1 MNNSRQV
8 ADKLLEGIADL
19 ERRITQIE
27 AEAEF
32 EVATITATYKA
43 RLAPLL
49 AAKKELDTEIK
60 KTMKSNVSEIFD
72 GADKVA
78 LDHGILLHLEKMG
91 VTIPRDALEKIE
103 AAGWDEAI
111 RIVKSIDRDVVK
123 KWPEERLVVIGAKKT
138 LKEVYE
144 YELRAESEE
153 RRAKS

>member
-19 ERRITQIE
+19 ENRIDQIE
-27 AEAEF
+27 AEAAF
-32 EVATITATYKA
+32 EIAQVAEAHKA
-43 RLAPLL
+43 KLAPLL

-103 AAGWDEAI
+103 AAGW
-111 RIVKSIDRDVVK
+111 
-123 KWPEERLVVIGAKKT
+123 T
-138 LKEVYE
+138 
-144 YELRAESEE
+144 
-153 RRAKS
+153 RRSRS